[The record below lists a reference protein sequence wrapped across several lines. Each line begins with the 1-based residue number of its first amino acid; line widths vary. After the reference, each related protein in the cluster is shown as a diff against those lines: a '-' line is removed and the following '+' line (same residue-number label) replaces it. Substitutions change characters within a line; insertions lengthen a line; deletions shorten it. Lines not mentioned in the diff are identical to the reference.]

1 MRITIVNILFVV
13 RSQSV
18 GPVTEISAEK
28 RSPKR
33 QSRSATVKERK
44 SSGTATT
51 TTNKRPRPCKL
62 TA

>member
-1 MRITIVNILFVV
+1 MILLVYNISIV

-18 GPVTEISAEK
+18 GPVTELNSEK

-44 SSGTATT
+44 SSGT